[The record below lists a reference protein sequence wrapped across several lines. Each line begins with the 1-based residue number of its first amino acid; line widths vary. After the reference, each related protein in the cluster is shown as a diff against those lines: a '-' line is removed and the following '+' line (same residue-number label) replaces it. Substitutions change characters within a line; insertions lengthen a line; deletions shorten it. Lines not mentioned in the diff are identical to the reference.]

1 MVARQAAPQSVMSCC
16 FMQYYLIFYSIFK
29 YFINNFKREAI
40 INGYNTLSKHLSS
53 AQNLNSELT
62 LLKIIQ
68 IKANETLTTLR
79 KNIDELLEV
88 LTKEDI
94 SHIMT
99 LRPARDYIYVIAFN
113 IATNLF
119 MIYKND
125 PDYAFYLV
133 YKIINLDLNMNKE
146 EYFKQ
151 LQSLDITNIKNT
163 KEYNELILSRCRS
176 IQK

>member
-1 MVARQAAPQSVMSCC
+1 
-16 FMQYYLIFYSIFK
+16 
-29 YFINNFKREAI
+29 
-40 INGYNTLSKHLSS
+40 
-53 AQNLNSELT
+53 
-62 LLKIIQ
+62 
-68 IKANETLTTLR
+68 
-79 KNIDELLEV
+79 
-88 LTKEDI
+88 
-94 SHIMT
+94 MT

-133 YKIINLDLNMNKE
+133 YKIINLDLNLNKK

-151 LQSLDITNIKNT
+151 LQSLDITSIEKT